1 MSLCRKYES
10 KHKCGSFVFGQD
22 PNTKEFR
29 PGVRSADRSG
39 VIPRS
44 RGMTK
49 KVAGNGTDY
58 KKSFHR
64 KKVELAYCC
73 QKPLL
78 LAGLRR
84 WVRFVSVGPLGSST
98 TRTVR
103 PPIVRTTV
111 RTTARTTSA
120 TTPPFARR
128 CLGLAP
134 ESRFYRFW

>member
-1 MSLCRKYES
+1 M
-10 KHKCGSFVFGQD
+10 
-22 PNTKEFR
+22 
-29 PGVRSADRSG
+29 
-39 VIPRS
+39 
-44 RGMTK
+44 
-49 KVAGNGTDY
+49 
-58 KKSFHR
+58 
-64 KKVELAYCC
+64 ELAYCC

-134 ESRFYRFW
+134 ESRFYRLMPKRFDADAQCASTVPFVSTHEILQFRGARYERRSTRSERKRTQGEVIVKYAGLLVWS